1 MERYKN
7 LGRNSNVAA
16 YEIGSDRITI
26 QFNDGSMYLY
36 TYRSAGQAN
45 IEQMKKLAEAGRGLN
60 AFINT
65 RVRKAYESKVR

>member
-7 LGRNSNVAA
+7 LGRDSNVAA
-16 YEIGSDRITI
+16 YEIGSDRISV
-26 QFNDGSMYLY
+26 QFNDGSVYLY
-36 TYRSAGQAN
+36 TCRSAGQTD

-60 AFINT
+60 GFINT